1 MISPAL
7 VAIAL
12 GSQLV
17 VTVADDVPAF
27 DVTFGCH
34 AAAVMTPQGY
44 DACMKDE
51 SDARSKLESS
61 WTGFAAAD
69 RASCVQDAT
78 TGGSPSYVD
87 LLTCLQMAK
96 DVREL
101 PASGKTTGSG
111 R

>member
-12 GSQLV
+12 GSSLF

-44 DACMKDE
+44 NSCMNDE
-51 SDARSKLESS
+51 NNARAKLESS
-61 WTGFAAAD
+61 WNGFAAAD
-69 RASCVQDAT
+69 RANCVQDAT

-101 PASGKTTGSG
+101 PASGRTVGSG